1 MLEGGSGGDHDIRPV
16 AVLVVAGDP
25 DAATLAP
32 VHAALTRSAV
42 FRVTLLYTREDDA
55 GLRESLGLPPPDRTL
70 RVPAAS
76 HAVQIAS
83 ALASAE
89 EVLQELRP
97 AVVVVTGA
105 ADTALGT
112 ALAAAKLGIAV
123 ARVDA
128 GLRARD
134 WGEPAEVNRV
144 LLDAMADSLFIASEY
159 EAATLEQEGA
169 GAGRVHLVGS
179 TIADEMRRA
188 ERLAHGLDAWRRHEL
203 GRGSYVLVLL
213 RHAARCGDD
222 ERLARM
228 VEALALLARRTRVV
242 LPMSAHLRERLESMG
257 DVHRLEAAGV
267 LLLPPQGYL
276 DVVSLQ
282 LGAGAIV
289 TDSSIVQEVTSALGV
304 RCFTVGEATDRAI
317 TVSHGT
323 NVLLGG
329 DAAEIAEV
337 SPSAAL
343 PVRCAIPMWDGRA
356 SRRIAEALAAN
367 YALVRAS

>member
-1 MLEGGSGGDHDIRPV
+1 M
-16 AVLVVAGDP
+16 
-25 DAATLAP
+25 
-32 VHAALTRSAV
+32 
-42 FRVTLLYTREDDA
+42 
-55 GLRESLGLPPPDRTL
+55 
-70 RVPAAS
+70 
-76 HAVQIAS
+76 QIAS

-203 GRGSYVLVLL
+203 DRGGYVLVLL

-228 VEALALLARRTRVV
+228 VEALALLARRTRWCSRC
-242 LPMSAHLRERLESMG
+242 PRSCASGWSRWATSTGSR
-257 DVHRLEAAGV
+257 
-267 LLLPPQGYL
+267 PP
-276 DVVSLQ
+276 
-282 LGAGAIV
+282 
-289 TDSSIVQEVTSALGV
+289 
-304 RCFTVGEATDRAI
+304 
-317 TVSHGT
+317 
-323 NVLLGG
+323 
-329 DAAEIAEV
+329 
-337 SPSAAL
+337 
-343 PVRCAIPMWDGRA
+343 GRSA
-356 SRRIAEALAAN
+356 SRRRGTWTSSRCSSAREP
-367 YALVRAS
+367 S